1 MSLTSASLEALDL
14 PLSPWLDLSNRALM
28 IFSEKE
34 PLMVEMNRYGQRA
47 KEMWAKSI
55 PMSYQELVDNG
66 EMETFFTDLGEQVAN
81 RIEGLSRALIS
92 RLPKDLSNQEHFQ
105 ESMAAQRQ
113 AEEVAMTELVYDPVG
128 AILRDAARADISDL
142 MGNLPSMDMLWSARW
157 DVMSRVTN
165 RLDDE
170 WEEAADRA
178 KLLGIEPPPEI
189 LTDGSRLWKGPG
201 PQPLE
206 LVWYREPRGWHPTV
220 FQHLYEEEIEELE
233 EIAQLE
239 AVVGPFEAEEP
250 LTPEQEAF
258 VRKYVAGLQAQG
270 LA

>member
-1 MSLTSASLEALDL
+1 
-14 PLSPWLDLSNRALM
+14 
-28 IFSEKE
+28 
-34 PLMVEMNRYGQRA
+34 
-47 KEMWAKSI
+47 
-55 PMSYQELVDNG
+55 
-66 EMETFFTDLGEQVAN
+66 
-81 RIEGLSRALIS
+81 
-92 RLPKDLSNQEHFQ
+92 
-105 ESMAAQRQ
+105 
-113 AEEVAMTELVYDPVG
+113 
-128 AILRDAARADISDL
+128 
-142 MGNLPSMDMLWSARW
+142 MLWSARW